1 MSFAMAI
8 ASKGLSNKTIDLPT
22 KQLRTLCCFGFSD
35 IKPCH
40 HLKKSNNSKYYY
52 CGGCGCGDKEKTWLL
67 RETGQYS
74 KLDYPILNCPLKMP
88 GFSNYD
94 PNYFTNESKNRK
106 EKITNF
112 NPENLKYIQVTVNTN
127 PLIEKSIDDINKII
141 KNS

>member
-1 MSFAMAI
+1 
-8 ASKGLSNKTIDLPT
+8 
-22 KQLRTLCCFGFSD
+22 
-35 IKPCH
+35 
-40 HLKKSNNSKYYY
+40 
-52 CGGCGCGDKEKTWLL
+52 
-67 RETGQYS
+67 
-74 KLDYPILNCPLKMP
+74 MP